1 MFANKSFIYLNLSFL
16 ILFALFTQ
24 SSCVMTKKTVYFSDL
39 PDSIKLASLSTA
51 QYAEPRIKIDDIL
64 QISIQTLD
72 PQNSAVINQLNSSPA
87 MLTAQTQINGYLV
100 DKEGFVEL
108 PMIGKLKLIGL
119 STYEAR
125 ELVREKASFYFKN
138 PTVQVRFAN
147 FKVTVIG
154 EVSKPSTYILQNEK
168 VSLLDV
174 IGLAG
179 DLTIHGKRENVLL
192 IRDEDGTKKLARLD
206 LNSSDLFKSPYYY
219 LRQNDVI
226 YVEPSKNKVG
236 SVNSVDRQ
244 NVSILLTAITVISLA
259 LSRF

>member
-1 MFANKSFIYLNLSFL
+1 
-16 ILFALFTQ
+16 
-24 SSCVMTKKTVYFSDL
+24 
-39 PDSIKLASLSTA
+39 
-51 QYAEPRIKIDDIL
+51 
-64 QISIQTLD
+64 
-72 PQNSAVINQLNSSPA
+72 
-87 MLTAQTQINGYLV
+87 
-100 DKEGFVEL
+100 
-108 PMIGKLKLIGL
+108 
-119 STYEAR
+119 
-125 ELVREKASFYFKN
+125 
-138 PTVQVRFAN
+138 
-147 FKVTVIG
+147 
-154 EVSKPSTYILQNEK
+154 